1 MLEVEC
7 SENAQELTSP
17 VAGDLSSEPGWCE
30 ASAVTASKPNKGFPG
45 GAVDKNLPAN
55 TGDMSSIPD
64 RGSFHMLRGRGWGQ
78 GWQLS
83 SCATTTELREA
94 TTMRSLRTTTRE

>member
-1 MLEVEC
+1 M
-7 SENAQELTSP
+7 
-17 VAGDLSSEPGWCE
+17 
-30 ASAVTASKPNKGFPG
+30 TASKPNKGFPG

-64 RGSFHMLRGRGWGQ
+64 LGRSHMLRGLG

-83 SCATTTELREA
+83 SCATATEPVVCRK
-94 TTMRSLRTTTRE
+94 RSHHNEKSENHN

>member
-1 MLEVEC
+1 M
-7 SENAQELTSP
+7 
-17 VAGDLSSEPGWCE
+17 
-30 ASAVTASKPNKGFPG
+30 TASKPNKGFPG

-64 RGSFHMLRGRGWGQ
+64 LGRFHMLGGV

-83 SCATTTELREA
+83 SCATTTEPVLCHK
-94 TTMRSLRTTTRE
+94 RSHHNEKSENHN